1 MAVAILGH
9 FPDGRDEIRVV
20 ERHAPPTDTSEN
32 RVMLAE
38 VIVDAGIKL
47 IEAGKARSP
56 AELLPEVTGLGSGR
70 TEVRQRKDDIL
81 DLFRNPID
89 SAGRND
95 VARELPAGSGIH
107 NRNIETAEIPIA
119 PFRQRCIHNHEVP
132 SGFTRALIVRE
143 KEGLISLDGPTQATA
158 KVVVNPERRGVA
170 EEVAGVQGIAI
181 VIVERCTAKV
191 VGARLC
197 DHRKVCRQSKLSR
210 WSGRHH
216 VHLLHSFEA
225 RLDRAGTP
233 LVCRHRNPIH
243 RRQGSGLR
251 SHSINDGK
259 ARGGYRA
266 GPGSEEGVGVKALVS

>member
-1 MAVAILGH
+1 MSPGKDCTVAVAILGH

-32 RVMLAE
+32 RVMPAE

-89 SAGRND
+89 SASRND

-107 NRNIETAEIPIA
+107 YRNIETAEIPIA

-132 SGFTRALIVRE
+132 SGL
-143 KEGLISLDGPTQATA
+143 
-158 KVVVNPERRGVA
+158 
-170 EEVAGVQGIAI
+170 
-181 VIVERCTAKV
+181 
-191 VGARLC
+191 
-197 DHRKVCRQSKLSR
+197 
-210 WSGRHH
+210 W
-216 VHLLHSFEA
+216 
-225 RLDRAGTP
+225 
-233 LVCRHRNPIH
+233 IH
-243 RRQGSGLR
+243 RWRNGAMGIS
-251 SHSINDGK
+251 
-259 ARGGYRA
+259 A
-266 GPGSEEGVGVKALVS
+266 V